1 MRLTFNW
8 RDELKR
14 VFEVLNAANQQYE
27 RCNSLVLHLQRM
39 VGSINRFVGG
49 MEYQFKLGDL
59 VKYRDPLGPEK
70 GIGLIVDII
79 KNANIIENTLY
90 DQFHVYIEIG
100 TLELFNSYELEV
112 INND

>member
-1 MRLTFNW
+1 
-8 RDELKR
+8 
-14 VFEVLNAANQQYE
+14 
-27 RCNSLVLHLQRM
+27 M

-79 KNANIIENTLY
+79 KRPKTPSNPSY

-100 TLELFNSYELEV
+100 TIQLFDSYELEV